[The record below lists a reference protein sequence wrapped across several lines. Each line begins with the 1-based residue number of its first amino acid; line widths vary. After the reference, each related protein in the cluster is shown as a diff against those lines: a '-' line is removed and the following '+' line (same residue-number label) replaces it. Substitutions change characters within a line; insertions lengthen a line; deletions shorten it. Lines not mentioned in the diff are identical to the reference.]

1 MDKTSNNEPSFSI
14 AAVEREV
21 GLSKDVLRVWERRYG
36 FPSPHRD
43 ARGERAY
50 PAEQVRRLVL
60 VKRLMDRGHRPGGLL
75 QIPLEELQSL
85 AVAHD
90 SARNVPLPEISSLMA
105 LVRDHDALGLA
116 ESLQQR
122 LAQVGLRLFVLDTVS
137 SLVMQVGHDWATGA
151 LEIHQEHVFTEVVTR
166 VLRQAIAQLPRGRG
180 PVVVLTTLPDEPH
193 SLGLLMF
200 ECLMAL
206 HGARCINMGTQMPM
220 LEIVRGAEAHHADV
234 VALSFS
240 AAFPG
245 RVAAPL
251 VRQLRSAL
259 APSMQLWAG
268 GAGASRLPRIDGVQ
282 FMDHLEAATA
292 HLPVQDRGIPE
303 GAAVPQP

>member
-1 MDKTSNNEPSFSI
+1 MDKTSNIEPSFSI

-36 FPSPHRD
+36 FPSPERD

-75 QIPLEELQSL
+75 QVPLEELQSL

-90 SARNVPLPEISSLMA
+90 PARNPPLAEISSLMA
-105 LVRDHDALGLA
+105 HVRDHDALGLA

-122 LAQVGLRLFVLDTVS
+122 LAQVGLQLFVLDTVG
-137 SLVMQVGHDWATGA
+137 SLVRQVGHDWATGA
-151 LEIHQEHVFTEVVTR
+151 LQIHQEHVFTEVVTR

-180 PVVVLTTLPDEPH
+180 PVVLLTTLPDEPH
-193 SLGLLMF
+193 SLGLLML
-200 ECLMAL
+200 ECLMSL

-220 LEIVRGAEAHHADV
+220 LEIVRGAQAHQAEV
-234 VALSFS
+234 IALSFS
-240 AAFPG
+240 AAFPA
-245 RVAAPL
+245 RVATPL
-251 VRQLRSAL
+251 VRQLRAAL
-259 APSMQLWAG
+259 PASIQLWAG
-268 GAGASRLPRIDGVQ
+268 GAGASRLARIDGVQ
-282 FMDHLEAATA
+282 SLGDLEAALA
-292 HLPVQDRGIPE
+292 LLPVQGRADG
-303 GAAVPQP
+303 